1 MRAISLTPSLFRSAS
16 ELLAL
21 LLAAQGAADK
31 IIEAYFRTHKS
42 LGPRERG
49 WIADQ
54 VYACLRKHAS
64 LEAALTAGATPPGA
78 TAAHL
83 LGALLAREQG
93 LSARALQ
100 AAGLKDAESVTQA
113 LRAFDWQGAPLSVR
127 MDMPPPL
134 AQALIDQLGEDEA
147 VRAAQA
153 LNLPAPLDLR
163 ANTLKTDRDELRAAL
178 AKGGHALAPTPYAQ
192 TGLRRAE
199 RAPLFTSEP
208 FKQGWFEVQDE
219 GSQLLALLVEPKR
232 QERVVDF
239 CAGAGGKTLALA
251 ALMHNSGTLYAF
263 DTAQKRLDKL
273 RERAARAGAD
283 NIRTQWIEDEN
294 DVRLSRLYGKIDRV
308 LVDAPCSGTGTL
320 RRNPD
325 IKWRPLDLAERT
337 ALQTRILRAA
347 AKLMRPG
354 GRLVYATCSVLREEN
369 EDIAMAFLAEHT
381 DFAPVPARE
390 ALARR
395 HIALPEVD
403 MYLRLWPH
411 RHGTDGFFAA
421 VFERRER

>member
-1 MRAISLTPSLFRSAS
+1 MRANLTPQLFRHAS
-16 ELLAL
+16 ELLKQ

-31 IIEAYFRTHKS
+31 IIESYFRAHKN

-49 WIADQ
+49 WIADHA
-54 VYACLRKHAS
+54 YACLRRRAS
-64 LEAALTAGATPPGA
+64 LSAALTAGSNAPGA

-83 LGALLAREQG
+83 LGALLTREEG

-100 AAGLKDAESVTQA
+100 AVGLKNAEAVTQA
-113 LRAFDWQGAPLSVR
+113 LRSFDWHGAPLDVR
-127 MDMPPPL
+127 MDMPPVL
-134 AQALIDQLGEDEA
+134 AQALVAQLGEEEA
-147 VRAAQA
+147 LRAAQA
-153 LNLPAPLDLR
+153 LNQPAPLDLR
-163 ANTLKTDRDELRAAL
+163 ANTLKTTRDELRAAL
-178 AKGGHALAPTPYAQ
+178 AKAGHTLEPTPYTP

-199 RAPLFTSEP
+199 RAPLFGTEA
-208 FKQGWFEVQDE
+208 FKQGGFEVQDE

-232 QERVVDF
+232 QERIVDF
-239 CAGAGGKTLALA
+239 CAGAGGKSLALA

-283 NIRTQWIEDEN
+283 TIRTQWIEDEN
-294 DVRLSRLYGKIDRV
+294 DVRLSRLHSKIDRV

-325 IKWRPLDLAERT
+325 IKWRPLDLAART
-337 ALQTRILRAA
+337 ALQSRILHAA
-347 AKLMRPG
+347 AKLVRPG

-369 EDIAMAFLAEHT
+369 EDIAAAFLAAHT
-381 DFAPVPARE
+381 EFALVPARE

-395 HIALPEVD
+395 HVAMPDVD
-403 MYLRLWPH
+403 AYLRLWPH

-421 VFERRER
+421 VFERREA

>member
-1 MRAISLTPSLFRSAS
+1 MRATLTPGLFRHATA
-16 ELLAL
+16 LLAQ

-31 IIEAYFRTHKS
+31 IIETYFRTHKN

-49 WIADQ
+49 WIADH
-54 VYACLRKHAS
+54 VYACLRKRAS
-64 LEAALTAGATPPGA
+64 LSAALAAGASAPGA
-78 TAAHL
+78 SAARL
-83 LGALLAREQG
+83 LGALLTREEG

-100 AAGLKDAESVTQA
+100 AVGLKDAEDVTQA
-113 LRAFDWQGAPLSVR
+113 LRSFDWRGAPLDVR
-127 MDMPPPL
+127 MDMPLAL
-134 AQALIDQLGEDEA
+134 AQALIAQLGEEEA

-153 LNLPAPLDLR
+153 LNQPAPLDLR
-163 ANTLKTDRDELRAAL
+163 ANTLKTSRDELRAAL
-178 AKGGHALAPTPYAQ
+178 AKVGHTLEPTPYAQ
-192 TGLRRAE
+192 TGLRRTE
-199 RAPLFTSEP
+199 RAPLFTTEA
-208 FKQGWFEVQDE
+208 FKQGGFEVQDE

-239 CAGAGGKTLALA
+239 CAGAGGKSLALA

-283 NIRTQWIEDEN
+283 TIRTQWIEDEN
-294 DVRLSRLYGKIDRV
+294 DVRLSRLLGKIDRV

-325 IKWRPLDLAERT
+325 IKWRPLDLAARA
-337 ALQTRILRAA
+337 ALQARILRAA
-347 AKLMRPG
+347 AKLVRPG
-354 GRLVYATCSVLREEN
+354 GRLVYATCSVVREEN
-369 EDIAMAFLAEHT
+369 EDVAAAFLAEHAE
-381 DFAPVPARE
+381 FALVPARE

-395 HIALPEVD
+395 HIALPD
-403 MYLRLWPH
+403 IDTYLRLWPH

-421 VFERRER
+421 VFERREA